1 MIQAMVPAR
10 VAAAV
15 VSSAMLL
22 FGCAEVSEF
31 DRSATSGGMATL
43 ICDNGKTFTVTYQDG
58 FETAIVETD
67 GRRVELARVRTTL
80 GLSPTPAAPSPLG
93 DSDTGFDT
101 FGQNQER
108 IQGATGTTGVRY
120 SDGDNLLLSR
130 ARQATLELDGE
141 TYSNCETP
149 R

>member
-1 MIQAMVPAR
+1 MNQGMVSAR

-31 DRSATSGGMATL
+31 ERTATTGGTATL
-43 ICDNGKTFTVTYQDG
+43 LCDNGKTFTVTYQDG

-67 GRRVELARVRTTL
+67 GRRVELAKVRTTL
-80 GLSPTPAAPSPLG
+80 GLSPTPAGRSPLG
-93 DSDTGFDT
+93 DSDMGFDT
-101 FGQNQER
+101 FDQTQER
-108 IQGATGTTGVRY
+108 IQARTGTTGVRY
-120 SDGDNLLLSR
+120 ADGDNLLLSR
-130 ARQATLELDGE
+130 GRQATLQLDGE
-141 TYSNCETP
+141 TFSNCETP

>member
-1 MIQAMVPAR
+1 MIQAMVPVR

-31 DRSATSGGMATL
+31 DRSATSGGTATL
-43 ICDNGKTFTVTYQDG
+43 ICDNGKSFTVTYQDG
-58 FETAIVETD
+58 YETAIVETD
-67 GRRVELARVRTTL
+67 GRRVELARVQTTL
-80 GLSPTPAAPSPLG
+80 GLSPTPAAPSPLA
-93 DSDTGFDT
+93 DSERGFDT
-101 FGQNQER
+101 FGSRQER
-108 IQGATGTTGVRY
+108 FAPATGSTGVRY

-130 ARQATLELDGE
+130 GRQATLELDGE
-141 TYSNCETP
+141 TFSNCETP

>member
-10 VAAAV
+10 VAAV
-15 VSSAMLL
+15 VLSSAALL

-31 DRSATSGGMATL
+31 DRTAASGGTATL

-67 GRRVELARVRTTL
+67 GRRVELARVHTTL
-80 GLSPTPAAPSPLG
+80 GLTPTPAGRSPLS

-101 FGQNQER
+101 FGQNQGWIR
-108 IQGATGTTGVRY
+108 TPTGTTGVRY
-120 SDGDNLLLSR
+120 ADGDNLLLSR
-130 ARQATLELDGE
+130 DRQATLELDGE
-141 TYSNCETP
+141 IFSNCETP